1 MTKTLLP
8 FSVACATLCL
18 ASLAMNAAAQPGA
31 NNPPL
36 LDCGMQGDAEAI
48 CGTRA
53 PEDFEVTPDGKYLIV
68 ANFGRGDD
76 IALDLFH
83 LESQQF
89 TEIALSAE
97 KQANWGEAAC
107 IESLG
112 AQVSPHGL
120 SLTQRTGGEWQLY
133 VVNHNQRESMEMYEL
148 QQDGAAWKLV
158 WRGCVLA
165 DNPYNDVSALPD
177 GSFVATRPQ
186 AIQKEGQNLFAGAP
200 SGNVARWSAAGGEQ
214 VLPASE
220 YGYPNGVLVS
230 ADGRYAYVSGW
241 TTLDFHK
248 YDLMTQ
254 QEVGAVDFTFMPD
267 NLTWTADGKIL
278 AAGIKGVDG
287 NCPAASDDPCLQG
300 FVVAEVDPESLAVS
314 VVYDNAGKALING
327 TSVAIE
333 AGDSVYVGSF
343 QGTRLLRIPR

>member
-1 MTKTLLP
+1 MLRL
-8 FSVACATLCL
+8 SAIACALYVGAL
-18 ASLAMNAAAQPGA
+18 ATTAQAQPGA
-31 NNPPL
+31 RNPPL
-36 LDCGMQGDAEAI
+36 LDCGVQGNAEAI

-68 ANFGRGDD
+68 ANFGRGEDV
-76 IALDLFH
+76 ALDLFN

-89 TEIALSAE
+89 TEIALSAD
-97 KQANWGEAAC
+97 KQQGWGDPAC
-107 IESLG
+107 TESL
-112 AQVSPHGL
+112 ANQVSPHGL

-133 VVNHNQRESMEMYEL
+133 VVNHNVRESMEMYEL

-165 DNPYNDVSALPD
+165 DKPYNDVAAQAD

-186 AIQKEGQNLFAGAP
+186 AIQKEGQNLFAGEP
-200 SGNVARWSAAGGEQ
+200 SGNVARWTAEDGEQ

-230 ADGRYAYVSGW
+230 PEGRYAYVSGW

-248 YDLMTQ
+248 YDLTTQ
-254 QEVGAVDFTFMPD
+254 KEVGKTQFTFMPD
-267 NLTWTADGKIL
+267 NLTFTADGKIL
-278 AAGIKGVDG
+278 AAGIKGVNG
-287 NCPAASDDPCLQG
+287 NCPENTENPCIQG
-300 FVVAEVDPESLAVS
+300 FVVVEVDPETLAVTK
-314 VVYDNAGKALING
+314 VYDNEGKALING

-333 AGDSVYVGSF
+333 AGDNIYVGSF
-343 QGTRLLRIPR
+343 QGDRLVKISR